1 MLLAC
6 GHSKLAG
13 RRLGELQELHDAV
26 HCLGRQSR
34 QVLGLA
40 HFMALE
46 HVRGEGFCDLGGRV
60 IKRQPKKM
68 REKKKGRENENE
80 KEREKKEKEK
90 KVQDREKEEMKKE
103 RERERETS
111 VCERKMNKTI

>member
-1 MLLAC
+1 MSANFSLLVSRVVFRRFLALLLAC

-46 HVRGEGFCDLGGRV
+46 HVRGEGFRDLRGGNDKEATEETER
-60 IKRQPKKM
+60 RGDRRRRRR
-68 REKKKGRENENE
+68 RERRKEKQERE
-80 KEREKKEKEK
+80 KERKGEIK
-90 KVQDREKEEMKKE
+90 
-103 RERERETS
+103 
-111 VCERKMNKTI
+111 